1 MTFIIESLFAVFK
14 DFHWLVSIDTLL
26 IFFVNYLMFHA
37 AGRVK
42 ISWRL
47 LLLGGLLSVVLT
59 PLLPMG
65 FKFLLNPL
73 ILFCF
78 SYYKRP
84 DLPWIEPVFNSFYAW
99 GTTNIIIRGLSLIVF
114 PLLLGADL
122 TSRIPESLTEFICVV
137 VTYPIYLLV
146 HRFIGY
152 EYLQVEEK
160 ERLRIHFTPIVIGVS
175 FAFLS
180 YGLLNEFMPYFA
192 SIWPV
197 EVVNNYAKLVVLLAT
212 GAFFIVVSYANQW
225 IKDELF
231 LELKEEQER
240 HFQSLQESSRHILHL
255 YQELYRDGVPKVVV
269 PKKAKTVLATSQ
281 EGDSQN
287 LSEEEVPFSKV
298 MPDIPNLL
306 SQLLRSVIESKYMEF
321 HAVGVDFIM
330 EVPDPISPSHID
342 IVDLSAVLTTFLD
355 NALLRAH
362 GQENSLVRLSYYQSG
377 EVQVL
382 SVETILSQD
391 SAEAPHKAYE
401 NHLSINEQLA
411 LRMKSSSI
419 DSNLNTKQL
428 VKKYIER
435 RFDV

>member
-122 TSRIPESLTEFICVV
+122 TSRIPESLTEFTCVV

-298 MPDIPNLL
+298 MPDISNLL

-321 HAVGVDFIM
+321 HAVGIDFIM

-382 SVETILSQD
+382 SVETTLSQD

-401 NHLSINEQLA
+401 NHLSINEQLEDI
-411 LRMKSSSI
+411 M
-419 DSNLNTKQL
+419 
-428 VKKYIER
+428 ER
-435 RFDV
+435 YPQSKLSFKNDKFIYRQQFEC

>member
-1 MTFIIESLFAVFK
+1 MTSIIESLFAVFK

-298 MPDIPNLL
+298 MPDISNLL

-321 HAVGVDFIM
+321 HAVEIDFIM
-330 EVPDPISPSHID
+330 EIPDPISPSHID

-362 GQENSLVRLSYYQSG
+362 GQENSLVRMSYYQRG

-382 SVETILSQD
+382 SVETTLSQD
-391 SAEAPHKAYE
+391 SAEAPHEAYE
-401 NHLSINEQLA
+401 SHLSINEQLEDI
-411 LRMKSSSI
+411 M
-419 DSNLNTKQL
+419 
-428 VKKYIER
+428 ER
-435 RFDV
+435 YPQSKLSFKNDKFIYRQQFEY

>member
-1 MTFIIESLFAVFK
+1 MTSIIESLFAVFK

-298 MPDIPNLL
+298 MPDISNLL

-321 HAVGVDFIM
+321 HAIGIDFIM
-330 EVPDPISPSHID
+330 EIPDPISPSHID
-342 IVDLSAVLTTFLD
+342 IVDLSAVLTAFLD

-382 SVETILSQD
+382 SVETTLSQD

-401 NHLSINEQLA
+401 NHLSINEQ
-411 LRMKSSSI
+411 
-419 DSNLNTKQL
+419 
-428 VKKYIER
+428 IEDIMER
-435 RFDV
+435 YPQSKLSFKNDKFIYGQQFEY

>member
-197 EVVNNYAKLVVLLAT
+197 EVVNNYAKLVVLFAT

-231 LELKEEQER
+231 LELKEEQDR

-321 HAVGVDFIM
+321 HAVGIDFIM

-382 SVETILSQD
+382 SVETTLSQD

-401 NHLSINEQLA
+401 NHLSINEQLEDI
-411 LRMKSSSI
+411 M
-419 DSNLNTKQL
+419 
-428 VKKYIER
+428 ER
-435 RFDV
+435 YPQSKLSFKNDKFIYRQQFEC

>member
-1 MTFIIESLFAVFK
+1 MTYIIESLFAVFK

-180 YGLLNEFMPYFA
+180 YGLLNEFMPYFT

-298 MPDIPNLL
+298 MPDISNLL

-321 HAVGVDFIM
+321 HAVGIDFIM

-382 SVETILSQD
+382 SVETTLSQD
-391 SAEAPHKAYE
+391 SAKAPHKAYE
-401 NHLSINEQLA
+401 NHLSINEQLEDI
-411 LRMKSSSI
+411 M
-419 DSNLNTKQL
+419 
-428 VKKYIER
+428 ER
-435 RFDV
+435 YPQSKLSFKNDKFIYRQQFEY

>member
-1 MTFIIESLFAVFK
+1 MTSIIESLFAVFK

-65 FKFLLNPL
+65 FRFLLNPL

-298 MPDIPNLL
+298 MPDISNLL

-321 HAVGVDFIM
+321 HAVGIDFIM
-330 EVPDPISPSHID
+330 EIPDPISPSHID

-382 SVETILSQD
+382 SVETTLSQD
-391 SAEAPHKAYE
+391 NAEAPHKAYE
-401 NHLSINEQLA
+401 NHLSINEQLEDI
-411 LRMKSSSI
+411 M
-419 DSNLNTKQL
+419 
-428 VKKYIER
+428 ER
-435 RFDV
+435 YPQSKLSFKNEKFIYRQQFEY

>member
-1 MTFIIESLFAVFK
+1 MTSIIESLFAVFK

-122 TSRIPESLTEFICVV
+122 MSRIPESLTEFICVV

-298 MPDIPNLL
+298 MPDISNLL

-321 HAVGVDFIM
+321 HAVGIDFIM
-330 EVPDPISPSHID
+330 EIPDPISPSHID

-382 SVETILSQD
+382 SVETTLSQD

-401 NHLSINEQLA
+401 NHLSINEQ
-411 LRMKSSSI
+411 
-419 DSNLNTKQL
+419 
-428 VKKYIER
+428 IEDIMER
-435 RFDV
+435 YPQSKLSFKDDKFIYRQQFEY

>member
-1 MTFIIESLFAVFK
+1 MTSIIESLLAVFK

-47 LLLGGLLSVVLT
+47 LLLGGLLSVVVT

-122 TSRIPESLTEFICVV
+122 MSRIPESLTEFICVV
-137 VTYPIYLLV
+137 VTYPLYLLV

-180 YGLLNEFMPYFA
+180 YGLLNDFMPYFA

-197 EVVNNYAKLVVLLAT
+197 EVVNNYAKLIVLLAT

-281 EGDSQN
+281 EGDTQN
-287 LSEEEVPFSKV
+287 LSDEEVPFSKV
-298 MPDIPNLL
+298 MPDISNLL

-321 HAVGVDFIM
+321 HAVGIDFIM

-362 GQENSLVRLSYYQSG
+362 GQDNSLVRLSYYQSG

-382 SVETILSQD
+382 SVETTLSQD

-401 NHLSINEQLA
+401 NHLSINEQ
-411 LRMKSSSI
+411 
-419 DSNLNTKQL
+419 
-428 VKKYIER
+428 IEDIMER
-435 RFDV
+435 YPQSKLSFKNDKFIYRQQFEY

>member
-1 MTFIIESLFAVFK
+1 MTSIIESLLAVFK

-42 ISWRL
+42 ISWWL

-114 PLLLGADL
+114 PLLLGDDL
-122 TSRIPESLTEFICVV
+122 MSRIPESLTEFICVV
-137 VTYPIYLLV
+137 VTYPLYLLV

-180 YGLLNEFMPYFA
+180 YGLLNDFMPYFA

-197 EVVNNYAKLVVLLAT
+197 EVVNNYAKLILLLAT
-212 GAFFIVVSYANQW
+212 GTFFIVVSYANQW

-382 SVETILSQD
+382 SVETTLSQD

-401 NHLSINEQLA
+401 NHLSINEQLEDI
-411 LRMKSSSI
+411 M
-419 DSNLNTKQL
+419 
-428 VKKYIER
+428 ER
-435 RFDV
+435 YPQSKLSFKNDKFIYRQQFEY

>member
-122 TSRIPESLTEFICVV
+122 TSRISESLTEFICVV

-287 LSEEEVPFSKV
+287 LCEEEVPFSKV
-298 MPDIPNLL
+298 MPDISNLL

-321 HAVGVDFIM
+321 HAVGIDFIM

-382 SVETILSQD
+382 SVETTLSQD

-401 NHLSINEQLA
+401 NHLSINEQLEDI
-411 LRMKSSSI
+411 M
-419 DSNLNTKQL
+419 
-428 VKKYIER
+428 ER
-435 RFDV
+435 YPQSKFSFKNDKLIYRQQFEY

>member
-1 MTFIIESLFAVFK
+1 MTSIIESLFAVFK

-298 MPDIPNLL
+298 MPDISNLL

-321 HAVGVDFIM
+321 NAVGIDFIM

-382 SVETILSQD
+382 SVETTLSQD
-391 SAEAPHKAYE
+391 SADAPHKAYE
-401 NHLSINEQLA
+401 NHLSINEQLEDI
-411 LRMKSSSI
+411 M
-419 DSNLNTKQL
+419 
-428 VKKYIER
+428 ER
-435 RFDV
+435 YPQSKLSFKNDKFIYRQQFEY

>member
-298 MPDIPNLL
+298 MPDISNLL
-306 SQLLRSVIESKYMEF
+306 SQLIRSVIESKYMEF
-321 HAVGVDFIM
+321 HAVGIDFIM

-382 SVETILSQD
+382 SVETTLSQD

-401 NHLSINEQLA
+401 NHLSINEQLEDI
-411 LRMKSSSI
+411 M
-419 DSNLNTKQL
+419 
-428 VKKYIER
+428 ER
-435 RFDV
+435 YPQSKLSFKNEKFIYRQQFEY

>member
-231 LELKEEQER
+231 LELKEEQDR

-269 PKKAKTVLATSQ
+269 SKKSKTVLATSQ

-298 MPDIPNLL
+298 MPDISNLL
-306 SQLLRSVIESKYMEF
+306 SQLIRSVIESKYMEF
-321 HAVGVDFIM
+321 HAVGIDFIM

-382 SVETILSQD
+382 SVETTLSQD

-401 NHLSINEQLA
+401 NHLSINEQLEDI
-411 LRMKSSSI
+411 M
-419 DSNLNTKQL
+419 
-428 VKKYIER
+428 ER
-435 RFDV
+435 YPQSKLSFKNDKFIYRQQFEY

>member
-298 MPDIPNLL
+298 MPDISNLL

-342 IVDLSAVLTTFLD
+342 IVDLSAVLMTFLD

-382 SVETILSQD
+382 SVETTLSQD
-391 SAEAPHKAYE
+391 SADAPHKAYE
-401 NHLSINEQLA
+401 NHLSINEQLEDI
-411 LRMKSSSI
+411 M
-419 DSNLNTKQL
+419 
-428 VKKYIER
+428 ER
-435 RFDV
+435 YPQSKLSFKNDKFIYRQQFEC

>member
-298 MPDIPNLL
+298 MPDISNLL

-321 HAVGVDFIM
+321 HAVGIDFIM

-362 GQENSLVRLSYYQSG
+362 GQDNSLVRLSYYQSG

-382 SVETILSQD
+382 SVETTLSQD

-401 NHLSINEQLA
+401 NHLSINEHL
-411 LRMKSSSI
+411 
-419 DSNLNTKQL
+419 
-428 VKKYIER
+428 
-435 RFDV
+435 

>member
-287 LSEEEVPFSKV
+287 LCEEEVPFSKV
-298 MPDIPNLL
+298 MPDISNLL

-321 HAVGVDFIM
+321 HAVGIDFIM

-382 SVETILSQD
+382 SVETTLSQD

-401 NHLSINEQLA
+401 NHLSINEQ
-411 LRMKSSSI
+411 
-419 DSNLNTKQL
+419 
-428 VKKYIER
+428 IEDIMER
-435 RFDV
+435 YPQSKLSFKNDKFIYRQQFEY

>member
-122 TSRIPESLTEFICVV
+122 TSRIPESLTEFFCVV
-137 VTYPIYLLV
+137 FTYPIYLLV

-321 HAVGVDFIM
+321 HAVGIDFIM

-382 SVETILSQD
+382 SVETTLSQD

-401 NHLSINEQLA
+401 NHLSINEQLEDI
-411 LRMKSSSI
+411 M
-419 DSNLNTKQL
+419 
-428 VKKYIER
+428 ER
-435 RFDV
+435 YPQSKLSFKNDKFIYRQQFEC

>member
-269 PKKAKTVLATSQ
+269 PKKVKTVLATSQ

-298 MPDIPNLL
+298 MPDISNLL

-382 SVETILSQD
+382 SVETTLSQD
-391 SAEAPHKAYE
+391 SAKAPHKAYE
-401 NHLSINEQLA
+401 NHLSINEQ
-411 LRMKSSSI
+411 
-419 DSNLNTKQL
+419 
-428 VKKYIER
+428 IEDIMER
-435 RFDV
+435 YPQSKLSFKNDKFIYRQQFEY

>member
-122 TSRIPESLTEFICVV
+122 ISRIPESLTEFICVV

-298 MPDIPNLL
+298 MPDISNLL

-321 HAVGVDFIM
+321 HAVGIDFIM
-330 EVPDPISPSHID
+330 EIPDPISPSHID

-382 SVETILSQD
+382 SVETTLSQD

-401 NHLSINEQLA
+401 NHLSINEQLEDI
-411 LRMKSSSI
+411 M
-419 DSNLNTKQL
+419 
-428 VKKYIER
+428 ER
-435 RFDV
+435 YPQSKLSFKNDKFIYRQQFEY

>member
-1 MTFIIESLFAVFK
+1 MTSIIESLLAVFK

-42 ISWRL
+42 ISWWL

-114 PLLLGADL
+114 PLLLGDDL
-122 TSRIPESLTEFICVV
+122 MSRIPESLTEFICVV
-137 VTYPIYLLV
+137 VTYPLYLLV

-180 YGLLNEFMPYFA
+180 YGLLNDFMPYFA

-197 EVVNNYAKLVVLLAT
+197 EVVNNYAKLIVLLAT

-281 EGDSQN
+281 EGDTQN
-287 LSEEEVPFSKV
+287 LSDEEVPFSKV
-298 MPDIPNLL
+298 MPDISNLL

-321 HAVGVDFIM
+321 HAVGIDFIM
-330 EVPDPISPSHID
+330 EIPDPISPSHID

-382 SVETILSQD
+382 SVETTLSQD

-401 NHLSINEQLA
+401 NHLSINEQ
-411 LRMKSSSI
+411 
-419 DSNLNTKQL
+419 
-428 VKKYIER
+428 IEDIMER
-435 RFDV
+435 YPQSKLSFKDDKFIYRQQFEY

>member
-1 MTFIIESLFAVFK
+1 MTSIIESLFAVFK

-180 YGLLNEFMPYFA
+180 YGLLNEFMPYFT

-225 IKDELF
+225 IKDEFF

-298 MPDIPNLL
+298 MPDISNLL

-321 HAVGVDFIM
+321 HAVGIDFIM

-382 SVETILSQD
+382 SVETTLSQD

-401 NHLSINEQLA
+401 NHLSINEQ
-411 LRMKSSSI
+411 
-419 DSNLNTKQL
+419 
-428 VKKYIER
+428 IEDIMER
-435 RFDV
+435 YPQSKLSFKNDKFIYRQQFEY

>member
-1 MTFIIESLFAVFK
+1 MTSIIESLFAVFK

-84 DLPWIEPVFNSFYAW
+84 DLPWIEPVFNSFYSW

-298 MPDIPNLL
+298 MPDISNLL

-321 HAVGVDFIM
+321 NAVGIDFIM

-382 SVETILSQD
+382 SVETTLSQD
-391 SAEAPHKAYE
+391 SADAPHKAYE
-401 NHLSINEQLA
+401 NHLSINEQLEDI
-411 LRMKSSSI
+411 M
-419 DSNLNTKQL
+419 
-428 VKKYIER
+428 ER
-435 RFDV
+435 YPQSKLSFKNDKFIYRQQFEY

>member
-122 TSRIPESLTEFICVV
+122 TSRIPESLTEFTCVV

-180 YGLLNEFMPYFA
+180 YGLLNDFMPYFA
-192 SIWPV
+192 KIWSV
-197 EVVNNYAKLVVLLAT
+197 EVVNNYAKLVVLLAA
-212 GAFFIVVSYANQW
+212 GAFFMVVSYANQW

-298 MPDIPNLL
+298 MPDISNLL

-321 HAVGVDFIM
+321 HAVGIDFIM

-355 NALLRAH
+355 NALLIAH

-401 NHLSINEQLA
+401 NHLSINEQLEDI
-411 LRMKSSSI
+411 M
-419 DSNLNTKQL
+419 
-428 VKKYIER
+428 ER
-435 RFDV
+435 YPQSKLSFKNEKFIYRQQFEY

>member
-42 ISWRL
+42 ISWWL

-287 LSEEEVPFSKV
+287 LCEEEVPFSKV
-298 MPDIPNLL
+298 MPDISNLL

-321 HAVGVDFIM
+321 HAVGIDFIM

-382 SVETILSQD
+382 SVETTLSQD

-401 NHLSINEQLA
+401 NHLSINEQLEDI
-411 LRMKSSSI
+411 M
-419 DSNLNTKQL
+419 
-428 VKKYIER
+428 ER
-435 RFDV
+435 YPQSKLSFKNDKFIYRQQFEY

>member
-321 HAVGVDFIM
+321 HAVGIDFIM

-382 SVETILSQD
+382 SVETTLSQD

-401 NHLSINEQLA
+401 NHLSINEQLEDI
-411 LRMKSSSI
+411 M
-419 DSNLNTKQL
+419 
-428 VKKYIER
+428 ER
-435 RFDV
+435 YPQSKLSFKNDKFIYRQKFEY

>member
-197 EVVNNYAKLVVLLAT
+197 EVINNYAKLVVLLAT

-321 HAVGVDFIM
+321 HAVGIDFIM

-362 GQENSLVRLSYYQSG
+362 GQENSLVRLSYYQSD

-382 SVETILSQD
+382 SVETTLSQD
-391 SAEAPHKAYE
+391 SAKAPHKAYE
-401 NHLSINEQLA
+401 NHLSINEQ
-411 LRMKSSSI
+411 
-419 DSNLNTKQL
+419 
-428 VKKYIER
+428 IEDIMER
-435 RFDV
+435 YPQSKLSFKNDKFIYRQQFEY

>member
-1 MTFIIESLFAVFK
+1 MTSIIESLLAVFK
-14 DFHWLVSIDTLL
+14 DFHWLVSIDMLL

-42 ISWRL
+42 ISWWL

-122 TSRIPESLTEFICVV
+122 MSRIPESLTEFICVV
-137 VTYPIYLLV
+137 VTYPLYFLV
-146 HRFIGY
+146 HCFIGY

-160 ERLRIHFTPIVIGVS
+160 ESLRIHFTPIVIGVS

-180 YGLLNEFMPYFA
+180 YGLFNDYLPYLA
-192 SIWPV
+192 TIWSV
-197 EVVNNYAKLVVLLAT
+197 EVVNNYAKLIVLLAT

-298 MPDIPNLL
+298 MPDISNLL

-321 HAVGVDFIM
+321 HAVGIDFIM

-362 GQENSLVRLSYYQSG
+362 DQENSLVRLSYYQSG

-382 SVETILSQD
+382 SVETTLSQD
-391 SAEAPHKAYE
+391 SAEAPHEAYE
-401 NHLSINEQLA
+401 SHLSINEQLEDI
-411 LRMKSSSI
+411 M
-419 DSNLNTKQL
+419 
-428 VKKYIER
+428 ER
-435 RFDV
+435 YPQSKLSFKNDKFIYRQQFEY

>member
-1 MTFIIESLFAVFK
+1 MTSIIESLFAVFK

-298 MPDIPNLL
+298 MPDISNLL

-321 HAVGVDFIM
+321 HAVGIDFIM
-330 EVPDPISPSHID
+330 EIPDPISPSHID

-382 SVETILSQD
+382 SVETTLSQD

-401 NHLSINEQLA
+401 NHLSINEQLEDI
-411 LRMKSSSI
+411 M
-419 DSNLNTKQL
+419 
-428 VKKYIER
+428 ER
-435 RFDV
+435 YPQSKLSFKNDKLIYRQQFEY

>member
-1 MTFIIESLFAVFK
+1 MTSIIESLFAVFK

-298 MPDIPNLL
+298 MPDISNLL

-321 HAVGVDFIM
+321 HAVGIDFIM

-382 SVETILSQD
+382 SVETTLSQD
-391 SAEAPHKAYE
+391 NAEAPHKAYE
-401 NHLSINEQLA
+401 NHLSINEQLEDI
-411 LRMKSSSI
+411 M
-419 DSNLNTKQL
+419 
-428 VKKYIER
+428 ER
-435 RFDV
+435 YPQSKLSFKNDKFIYRQQFEC

>member
-1 MTFIIESLFAVFK
+1 MTSIIESLLAVFK

-269 PKKAKTVLATSQ
+269 SKKAKTVLATSQ

-298 MPDIPNLL
+298 MPDISNLL

-321 HAVGVDFIM
+321 HAVGIDFIM

-362 GQENSLVRLSYYQSG
+362 DQENSLVRLSYYQSG

-382 SVETILSQD
+382 SVETTLSQD

-401 NHLSINEQLA
+401 NHLSINEQ
-411 LRMKSSSI
+411 
-419 DSNLNTKQL
+419 
-428 VKKYIER
+428 IEDIMER
-435 RFDV
+435 YPQSKLSFKNDKFIYRQQFEY

>member
-1 MTFIIESLFAVFK
+1 MTSIIESLFAVFK

-122 TSRIPESLTEFICVV
+122 TSCIPESLTEFICVV

-298 MPDIPNLL
+298 MPDISNLL

-321 HAVGVDFIM
+321 HAVGIDFIM

-382 SVETILSQD
+382 SVETTLSQD
-391 SAEAPHKAYE
+391 SAKAPHKAYE
-401 NHLSINEQLA
+401 NHLSINEQ
-411 LRMKSSSI
+411 
-419 DSNLNTKQL
+419 
-428 VKKYIER
+428 IEDIMER
-435 RFDV
+435 YPQSKLSFKNDKFIYRQQFEY

>member
-14 DFHWLVSIDTLL
+14 DFHWLISIDTLL

-298 MPDIPNLL
+298 MPDISNLL

-321 HAVGVDFIM
+321 HAVGIDFIM

-382 SVETILSQD
+382 SVETTLSQD

-401 NHLSINEQLA
+401 NHLSINEQLEDI
-411 LRMKSSSI
+411 M
-419 DSNLNTKQL
+419 
-428 VKKYIER
+428 ER
-435 RFDV
+435 YPQSKLSFKNDQFIYRQQFEC

>member
-1 MTFIIESLFAVFK
+1 MTSIIESLFAVFK
-14 DFHWLVSIDTLL
+14 VFHWLVSIDTLL

-298 MPDIPNLL
+298 MPDISNLL

-321 HAVGVDFIM
+321 HAVGIDFIM

-362 GQENSLVRLSYYQSG
+362 GQDNSLVRLSYYQSG

-382 SVETILSQD
+382 SVETTLSQD
-391 SAEAPHKAYE
+391 SAKAPHKAYE
-401 NHLSINEQLA
+401 NHLSINEQ
-411 LRMKSSSI
+411 
-419 DSNLNTKQL
+419 
-428 VKKYIER
+428 IEDIMER
-435 RFDV
+435 YPQSKLSFKNDKFIYRQQFEY

>member
-1 MTFIIESLFAVFK
+1 MTSIIESLFAVFK

-298 MPDIPNLL
+298 MPDISNLL

-321 HAVGVDFIM
+321 HAVGIDFIM

-382 SVETILSQD
+382 SVETTLSQD

-401 NHLSINEQLA
+401 NHLSINEQLEDI
-411 LRMKSSSI
+411 M
-419 DSNLNTKQL
+419 
-428 VKKYIER
+428 ER
-435 RFDV
+435 YPQSKLSFKNEKFIYRQQFEY